1 MCNQSRLHVHWK
13 RVSDRFTMSESSPES
28 SSRTSL
34 ESYASISVEDLLSLS
49 NLKVLEVN
57 DQIRELQTIIRDK
70 WADPIE
76 NLQLT

>member
-1 MCNQSRLHVHWK
+1 
-13 RVSDRFTMSESSPES
+13 MSESSPES

-34 ESYASISVEDLLSLS
+34 ESYASTSVEDLLSLS